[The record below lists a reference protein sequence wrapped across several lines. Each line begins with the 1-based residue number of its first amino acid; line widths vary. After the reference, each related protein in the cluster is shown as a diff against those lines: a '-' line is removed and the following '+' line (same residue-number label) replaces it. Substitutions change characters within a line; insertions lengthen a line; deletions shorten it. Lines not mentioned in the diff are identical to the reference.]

1 MVFSIARDTDFVQST
16 EKIHNRIIWA
26 EMNIKLLK
34 VFGLI
39 MISIRD
45 IHIECS
51 KQFKWNLNF
60 YVSGQSGPFWAVLK
74 LIYALSFYVTK
85 TVLVSPKWF
94 WSDQIDLDLTIMIW
108 SRP

>member
-45 IHIECS
+45 IHTCRVLQTIQMKLILLCVWAER
-51 KQFKWNLNF
+51 
-60 YVSGQSGPFWAVLK
+60 AVLGSAK
-74 LIYALSFYVTK
+74 IALKFKY
-85 TVLVSPKWF
+85 
-94 WSDQIDLDLTIMIW
+94 
-108 SRP
+108 